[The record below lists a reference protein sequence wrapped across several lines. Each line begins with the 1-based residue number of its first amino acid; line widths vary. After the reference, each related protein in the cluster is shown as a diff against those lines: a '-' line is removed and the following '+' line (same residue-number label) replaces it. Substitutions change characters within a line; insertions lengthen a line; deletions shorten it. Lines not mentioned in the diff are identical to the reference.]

1 MRDAPHGGGRVLDPF
16 AGSGSTLLAAAR
28 MGFAADGIESSPII
42 AQTAADRLG
51 VKLIEEV

>member
-28 MGFAADGIESSPII
+28 MGLAADGIESSPII